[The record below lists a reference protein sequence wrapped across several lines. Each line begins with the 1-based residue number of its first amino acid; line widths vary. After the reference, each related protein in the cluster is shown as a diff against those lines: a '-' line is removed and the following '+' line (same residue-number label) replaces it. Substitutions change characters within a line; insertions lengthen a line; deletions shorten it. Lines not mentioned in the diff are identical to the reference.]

1 MMAMLIEQLKVEI
14 KVYLRQPLYLL
25 FSLLMPVFSFLF
37 FGMMYGNVDYNGFS
51 FFANYIPGFSVIILS
66 ATPISLG
73 RIMGVVVFKGFL
85 LALLGFVIILLL
97 AVFRFNVTIPNPVIY
112 CVSYVVTI
120 VYSLCLGFG
129 AGILIDKLNT
139 YSAAM
144 MAFFMPMFIL
154 SDTTIPLSMMPGS
167 FQKVAMINP
176 LYHMTNVLRVAWD
189 IERYS
194 SDVKGFWFSMS
205 FLVSLIIVAGIFV
218 GIKWKKKK

>member
-1 MMAMLIEQLKVEI
+1 M
-14 KVYLRQPLYLL
+14 
-25 FSLLMPVFSFLF
+25 
-37 FGMMYGNVDYNGFS
+37 
-51 FFANYIPGFSVIILS
+51 
-66 ATPISLG
+66 
-73 RIMGVVVFKGFL
+73 
-85 LALLGFVIILLL
+85 
-97 AVFRFNVTIPNPVIY
+97 
-112 CVSYVVTI
+112 VTI

-194 SDVKGFWFSMS
+194 SDVKGFWFSMA
-205 FLVSLIIVAGIFV
+205 FLVGLIIVAGILLELN
-218 GIKWKKKK
+218 GRRKIR